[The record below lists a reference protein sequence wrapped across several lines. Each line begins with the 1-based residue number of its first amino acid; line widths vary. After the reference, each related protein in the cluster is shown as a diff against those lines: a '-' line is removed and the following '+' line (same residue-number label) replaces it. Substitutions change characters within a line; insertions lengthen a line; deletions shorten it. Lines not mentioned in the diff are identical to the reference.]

1 MKKKLMKRN
10 IKIINNVSNVSIL
23 VNVTISLNNS
33 NNNILGCSLLIWIR
47 YYHLIYSN
55 LNGYNIPI
63 KGI

>member
-1 MKKKLMKRN
+1 MKKKSMKIN
-10 IKIINNVSNVSIL
+10 IKIINNVSIL

-33 NNNILGCSLLIWIR
+33 NNNILGCSLLIGIR

-55 LNGYNIPI
+55 LNGYNISR

>member
-10 IKIINNVSNVSIL
+10 IKIINNVSIL

-33 NNNILGCSLLIWIR
+33 NNNILGCSLLIGTR
-47 YYHLIYSN
+47 CYHLIYSN
-55 LNGYNIPI
+55 LNGYNIPR